1 MRIALFHGIIAERT
15 KHIHAQRS
23 FRFLEEQTPLSLVKF
38 KGCPWHT
45 FLDALKGRKLIHF
58 IHFPIRSIRNVYN
71 LNL

>member
-1 MRIALFHGIIAERT
+1 MSIALFHRIIAERT

-23 FRFLEEQTPLSLVKF
+23 FRFLAEQTPLSLVKF

-45 FLDALKGRKLIHF
+45 FLDALKGGKFIHF
-58 IHFPIRSIRNVYN
+58 IHLPIRNVYN

>member
-23 FRFLEEQTPLSLVKF
+23 FRFLAEQTPLSLVKF
-38 KGCPWHT
+38 KRCPWHS
-45 FLDALKGRKLIHF
+45 FLDALKGGKLIPF
-58 IHFPIRSIRNVYN
+58 IHFPIGKVYN